1 MLDQSFYW
9 GTIRKA
15 VIAFGNLFNNISIDR
30 KDSVGNTI
38 QTIKIPLAYASKQ
51 KFLARI
57 QQRPNVDERQLQ
69 LVIPRMAFEI
79 LGMNY
84 DYDRKISPIQQSRT
98 ITNSATIQNAQY
110 APTPYNV
117 SVALYVSV
125 KNQDDG
131 LQIIEQILPYFNPDY
146 NLKLIAIP
154 ELAIKNN
161 LPVLLDSVNFE
172 DSYEGSFEDR
182 REIVWTLM
190 FTIKLNFYGPVNRSG
205 VIKKVIASTF
215 NNASMSNVQNTIITQ
230 VVPPDANI
238 NSYTGFTQTFTDF

>member
-1 MLDQSFYW
+1 MLDQTFYW

-15 VIAFGNLFNNISIDR
+15 VIAFGNLFNSITIER
-30 KDSVGNTI
+30 KDADGNVI
-38 QTIKIPLAYASKQ
+38 QALKVPLAYSGKQ

-57 QQRPNVDERQLQ
+57 QQRPNVDDRNIQILA
-69 LVIPRMAFEI
+69 PRMAFEM
-79 LGMNY
+79 LAMNY
-84 DYDRKISPIQQSRT
+84 DYDRKIAPIQQSRT
-98 ITNSATIQNAQY
+98 VNNSSTTLNAQY
-110 APTPYNV
+110 APTPYNIQMG
-117 SVALYVSV
+117 LYVYV

-154 ELAIKNN
+154 ELDLKNN
-161 LPVLLDSVNFE
+161 LPVLLESINFD
-172 DSYEGSFEDR
+172 DSYEGNFEDR

>member
-1 MLDQSFYW
+1 MLDQTFYW

-15 VIAFGNLFNNISIDR
+15 VIAFGNLFNSITIER
-30 KDSVGNTI
+30 KDSTGDVI
-38 QTIKIPLAYASKQ
+38 QGLKVPLAYAGKQ

-57 QQRPNVDERQLQ
+57 QQRPNLEDSSIQ
-69 LVIPRMAFEI
+69 IIAPRMAFE
-79 LGMNY
+79 MMSMTY
-84 DYDRKISPIQQSRT
+84 DFDRKIAPIQQSRIVNDT
-98 ITNSATIQNAQY
+98 STTLNAQY
-110 APTPYNV
+110 APTPYNIQMG
-117 SVALYVSV
+117 LYIYV

-190 FTIKLNFYGPVNRSG
+190 FTIKLNFYGPANKSG

-215 NNASMSNVQNTIITQ
+215 NDAALSNVQNSIVTQ
-230 VVPPDANI
+230 VVPSDANV
-238 NSYTGFTQTFTDF
+238 NSYTGFTQSFTDF

>member
-79 LGMNY
+79 LGMSY

-98 ITNSATIQNAQY
+98 ITNSATFQNTQY

-154 ELAIKNN
+154 ELDIKNN
-161 LPVLLDSVNFE
+161 LPVLLETITFQDN
-172 DSYEGSFEDR
+172 YEGDFTDNR
-182 REIVWTLM
+182 DIIWTLT
-190 FTIKLNFYGPVNRSG
+190 FTIKLNFYGPVDKSG
-205 VIKKVIASTF
+205 VIKTVTASSF
-215 NNASMSNVQNTIITQ
+215 NNTALDTAIEIMQTTATPANSNVYVGFAQNF
-230 VVPPDANI
+230 N
-238 NSYTGFTQTFTDF
+238 DF

>member
-30 KDSVGNTI
+30 KDSAGNNV

-57 QQRPNVDERQLQ
+57 QQRPNVDERQLK

-98 ITNSATIQNAQY
+98 IANSATFQNTQY

-117 SVALYVSV
+117 SVALYISV

-154 ELAIKNN
+154 ELDIKNN
-161 LPVLLDSVNFE
+161 LPVLLENITFQDN
-172 DSYEGSFEDR
+172 YEGDFTDNR
-182 REIVWTLM
+182 DIIWTLT
-190 FTIKLNFYGPVNRSG
+190 FTIKLNFYGPVDKSG
-205 VIKKVIASTF
+205 VIKTVIASSF
-215 NNASMSNVQNTIITQ
+215 NNTALDNTIEIMQTTATPANSNVYVGFAQNF
-230 VVPPDANI
+230 N
-238 NSYTGFTQTFTDF
+238 DF